1 MSRQKFSGIE
11 SDFIKKYLAD
21 GKRELEI
28 SEFFGDDNEDGAKNE
43 KIGDSVKFFTDIQ
56 NQKNYVENHL
66 LKICAGGDVKNS
78 GSLLS
83 PFLKKK
89 ILVSFYFN
97 SLGLC
102 FASKIASRGNSF
114 FVVLPDDFYSIK
126 EKKENSA
133 EISAVIFYD
142 CGTSGKTSEKRD
154 IPINCTFDEDFKL
167 FESPRFD
174 SSDEN
179 LNSRIKIWISKLFAQ
194 SKKDRKTF
202 GNGLFLISAGKYLL
216 REKKNGIES
225 VQGRKKTPALIYLD
239 DERILFAS
247 EKENMILSDG
257 KSYRLSLSFPLPPP
271 LKKRVVDLVFTVE
284 DVFSNQ
290 EGTRLCAFSLI
301 SEIKAEDKRFL
312 GEMMRR

>member
-28 SEFFGDDNEDGAKNE
+28 SEFAEDDSENK
-43 KIGDSVKFFTDIQ
+43 KFGDSVRFFTDAR

-66 LKICAGGDVKNS
+66 LKICAGENVENFE
-78 GSLLS
+78 SLLS
-83 PFLKKK
+83 PFLKEK

-102 FASKIASRGNSF
+102 FVSKIASRGNSF
-114 FVVLPDDFYSIK
+114 FIVLPDDFYSIK
-126 EKKENSA
+126 EKNENSS

-142 CGTSGKTSEKRD
+142 CSTLEKSFEKRN
-154 IPINCTFDEDFKL
+154 IPISCTFDDDFRL
-167 FESPRFD
+167 FETPKFD

-179 LNSRIKIWISKLFAQ
+179 LNSRIKIWISKLFSQ

-202 GNGLFLISAGKYLL
+202 GNGLFLIQAGKYLL
-216 REKKNGIES
+216 REKEQKIES
-225 VQGRKKTPALIYLD
+225 IKGRKKTPTLIYLD
-239 DERILFAS
+239 DERIVFAS

-271 LKKRVVDLVFTVE
+271 LKKRVIELVFTVE

>member
-21 GKRELEI
+21 EKRELEI
-28 SEFFGDDNEDGAKNE
+28 SEFGENDSENE
-43 KIGDSVKFFTDIQ
+43 KSENSVKIFTDVH
-56 NQKNYVENHL
+56 NQKKYVENHL
-66 LKICAGGDVKNS
+66 LKICASDGGKNS
-78 GSLLS
+78 ESLLK

-102 FASKIASRGNSF
+102 FASKIASRENSF

-126 EKKENSA
+126 EKNESSG

-142 CGTSGKTSEKRD
+142 CGALGKSSGKRN

-167 FESPRFD
+167 FESPKFD
-174 SSDEN
+174 SPDEN
-179 LNSRIKIWISKLFAQ
+179 LNSRIKIWISKLFSE
-194 SKKDRKTF
+194 SKKDKKSF
-202 GNGLFLISAGKYLL
+202 GNGLFLIQAGKYLL

-225 VQGRKKTPALIYLD
+225 IQGRKKTPALIYLD
-239 DERILFAS
+239 DERIVFAS
-247 EKENMILSDG
+247 EKEDMILSDG
-257 KSYRLSLSFPLPPP
+257 KSYSFSLFFPLPPP
-271 LKKRVVDLVFTVE
+271 LKKRVIDLVFTVE

-290 EGTRLCAFSLI
+290 DGTRLCAFALI

-312 GEMMRR
+312 GEMMSR